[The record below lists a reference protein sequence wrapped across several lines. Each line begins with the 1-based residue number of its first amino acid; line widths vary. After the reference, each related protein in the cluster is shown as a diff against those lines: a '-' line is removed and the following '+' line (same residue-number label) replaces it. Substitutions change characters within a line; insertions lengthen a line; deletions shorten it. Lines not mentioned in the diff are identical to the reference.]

1 MKNDFHGLISRMD
14 TAEER
19 ISRLEDIINLIL
31 KQKNKEQYWKKTK
44 QTIQGTWDNFNRCLT
59 YICWGYQKQKER
71 NRKSI

>member
-31 KQKNKEQYWKKTK
+31 KQKTKEQYWKKTK
-44 QTIQGTWDNFNRCLT
+44 QTIQGT
-59 YICWGYQKQKER
+59 
-71 NRKSI
+71 